1 MEKVMR
7 FDGNLDM
14 FRNIVLLYKN
24 EEGNTYIG
32 SSSSNNTSDKDH
44 KNHIVLYKD
53 SMPKDKDYIAGWN
66 YLDDNCSKT
75 YIVFNQFMEVAV
87 DDFMAAHNINKTWK
101 DIDYNIVDSLND
113 VSDSLMSSQLK
124 KNEVRAYGVLK

>member
-1 MEKVMR
+1 MEKIMR

-32 SSSSNNTSDKDH
+32 SSSCNNASDNNY

-53 SMPKDKDYIAGWN
+53 SMPKDKDYIDGWN
-66 YLDDNCSKT
+66 YLDDHCSKT
-75 YIVFNQFMEVAV
+75 YIVFNQFMEVTV

-101 DIDYNIVDSLND
+101 DIDYNIVDSIND
-113 VSDSLMSSQLK
+113 VSDRLSSSGLEN
-124 KNEVRAYGVLK
+124 NEVRAYGVLK